1 MFSPF
6 RKMNILML
14 AYAALLFVV
23 LTPGVLL
30 RLPSNGSKMTVA
42 LTHGAIF
49 GVVWYF
55 TNKMVSRASYE
66 GFQDV
71 MTMKATPK
79 ATSKATPKA
88 TPKATGRVSMN
99 SPEIQAAMSRVDDAT
114 NRLRAIEEKYNSVAQ
129 MAQNMENE
137 FMDAQKQVK
146 NAEQQLRV
154 AQGLPPT
161 EPIRMVPR
169 KPARI

>member
-1 MFSPF
+1 
-6 RKMNILML
+6 ML

-71 MTMKATPK
+71 KAAPK

-88 TPKATGRVSMN
+88 TGRVNSPGLQAAMSRARVN
-99 SPEIQAAMSRVDDAT
+99 SPEIQAAMSRFDDAT
-114 NRLRAIEEKYNSVAQ
+114 NRLQAIEEKYNSVAQ
-129 MAQNMENE
+129 MARNMENE
-137 FMDAQKQVK
+137 LMGAQKQVK

-161 EPIRMVPR
+161 EPKRMVER

>member
-1 MFSPF
+1 
-6 RKMNILML
+6 ML

-71 MTMKATPK
+71 KAAPKATSK

-88 TPKATGRVSMN
+88 TGRVNSPGLQAAMSRARVN
-99 SPEIQAAMSRVDDAT
+99 SPEIQAAMSRFDDAT
-114 NRLRAIEEKYNSVAQ
+114 NRLQAIEEKYNSVAQ

-137 FMDAQKQVK
+137 LMGAQKQVK

-161 EPIRMVPR
+161 EPIRMVER